1 MNVLIPLVSLLVT
14 RTLARLREESG
25 QAATEYAI
33 MSAMM
38 LASGLVA
45 SPFIMRFMPEML
57 NAFQIYVDGFYFVFS
72 LPIP

>member
-1 MNVLIPLVSLLVT
+1 MKTIRKLLS
-14 RTLARLREESG
+14 RLSSERG

-33 MSAMM
+33 MSAYL
-38 LASGLVA
+38 LAAGLVA
-45 SPFIMRFMPEML
+45 SPFVMRFMPEML

>member
-1 MNVLIPLVSLLVT
+1 MNRLSNTIWRLV
-14 RTLARLREESG
+14 RRESG

-33 MSAMM
+33 MSAY
-38 LASGLVA
+38 LLVGGLLA
-45 SPFIMRFMPEML
+45 SPFIVRFMPEML

>member
-1 MNVLIPLVSLLVT
+1 MMRFAHALL
-14 RTLARLREESG
+14 RRLGQEQG
-25 QAATEYAI
+25 QAATEYAV
-33 MSAMM
+33 MSAY
-38 LASGLVA
+38 LLVGGLLA

>member
-1 MNVLIPLVSLLVT
+1 MTIALSHLLG
-14 RTLARLREESG
+14 RLLASFRQERG

-33 MSAMM
+33 MSAYL
-38 LASGLVA
+38 LAGGLVA

>member
-1 MNVLIPLVSLLVT
+1 MISAAHHLLIW
-14 RTLARLREESG
+14 TLARLRDERG

-33 MSAMM
+33 MSAYL
-38 LASGLVA
+38 LAAGLVA

-57 NAFQIYVDGFYFVFS
+57 NSFQIYVDGFYFVFS